1 MSGWN
6 FLTRTGVTMGTSY
19 SKVCYQFLQEK
30 LFRFRVES
38 VDKMRKHLTQQ
49 YNLTNT
55 SWNSRWELSVQGAHL
70 RYLDSSLYTGHQLK
84 QRLPFPT
91 SASNTKS
98 QNSSWLFA
106 CQGYSSWQT
115 KSDKMWGWLN
125 LCSQLGQTTGEVWKR
140 FQSALQRV
148 HLLIYTW

>member
-6 FLTRTGVTMGTSY
+6 FLTRTGITMGTSY
-19 SKVCYQFLQEK
+19 SKVCYQFLQ

-38 VDKMRKHLTQQ
+38 MVKMRKHLSQP

-55 SWNSRWELSVQGAHL
+55 SWNSRWGLSVQGVHL

-91 SASNTKS
+91 NASNTKS
-98 QNSSWLFA
+98 QNSSCHFCLSGLFFLA
-106 CQGYSSWQT
+106 NKEWQNVRVT
-115 KSDKMWGWLN
+115 ESVFTVRTDNWRGVKEIQICTAKSLF
-125 LCSQLGQTTGEVWKR
+125 T
-140 FQSALQRV
+140 
-148 HLLIYTW
+148 HL